1 MEEAV
6 SGVGGREGWP
16 LLKIDI
22 SAKMQ
27 KISDEMERTADVTR
41 SEEHSVLEAELCKQV
56 VFTWICHV
64 KSFHTAN
71 KNIYTPGLNHTVNGA
86 NNW

>member
-1 MEEAV
+1 MA
-6 SGVGGREGWP
+6 SPQNRHQC
-16 LLKIDI
+16 KN
-22 SAKMQ
+22 AKDL
-27 KISDEMERTADVTR
+27 IDEMERTADVTR
-41 SEEHSVLEAELCKQV
+41 SEEHSALEAELCKQV